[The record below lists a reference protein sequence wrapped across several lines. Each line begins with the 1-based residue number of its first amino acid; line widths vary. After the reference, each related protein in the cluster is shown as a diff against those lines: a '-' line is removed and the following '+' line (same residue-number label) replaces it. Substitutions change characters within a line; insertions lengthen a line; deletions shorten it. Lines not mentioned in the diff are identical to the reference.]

1 MARSWLRLVIA
12 SDCIEMHQTAIRCSL
27 MYITTVLLTTV
38 VILFIDG
45 FAGAPAGE
53 WADWLMGGLAEGRPV
68 RQAGERTD

>member
-1 MARSWLRLVIA
+1 
-12 SDCIEMHQTAIRCSL
+12 

-38 VILFIDG
+38 VILFRDD
-45 FAGAPAGE
+45 FAGAPAGG